1 MAVRGQ
7 WRPMPI
13 GMRLRERRSHSH
25 FNPFAML
32 LLLNALF
39 PSFSKPKIFSYNRI
53 YSWMKYEDNW
63 GASSAVG
70 LWVDAGTIVYLYA
83 ISFASI
89 SDFHLSDFH
98 VEGVKALRI

>member
-1 MAVRGQ
+1 
-7 WRPMPI
+7 
-13 GMRLRERRSHSH
+13 
-25 FNPFAML
+25 
-32 LLLNALF
+32 
-39 PSFSKPKIFSYNRI
+39 
-53 YSWMKYEDNW
+53 MKYEDNW